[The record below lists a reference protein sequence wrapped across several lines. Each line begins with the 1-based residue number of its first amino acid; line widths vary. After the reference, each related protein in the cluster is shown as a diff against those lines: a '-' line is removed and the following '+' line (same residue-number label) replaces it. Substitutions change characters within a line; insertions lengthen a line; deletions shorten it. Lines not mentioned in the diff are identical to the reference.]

1 MPKLLNIEHLREVAA
16 KTKND
21 GQLAYNKYPRG
32 IRVEIILSAMSPE
45 LATAFDTAFADLDN
59 WRVVRGPFESIQTFD
74 CMVSAANSFGLMD
87 GGVDAAITAFYGIQL
102 QNRVQQHIIA
112 EYLGEQ
118 PVGTAFV
125 IGTNHEK
132 HPWLV
137 HAPTMRTPALISGTD
152 AVYRATWAALVAI
165 HNHNKEGDHITTVVF
180 PAMGAGCGE
189 VPAKNVAEQMAL
201 AWRNF
206 HAVPTLINWPYAFQR
221 ARLVDQCIG

>member
-1 MPKLLNIEHLREVAA
+1 MTQSSRKGN
-16 KTKND
+16 
-21 GQLAYNKYPRG
+21 
-32 IRVEIILSAMSPE
+32 RVEIILSAMSSE
-45 LATAFDTAFADLDN
+45 QAEAFEKAFTDLDD
-59 WRVVRGPFESIQTFD
+59 WRVVRGPFQSIKSFD

-102 QNRVQQHIIA
+102 QNRVQQHIID

-125 IGTNHEK
+125 IGTNNEK

-137 HAPTMRTPALISGTD
+137 HAPTMRTPEIISGTD

-165 HNHNKEGDHITTVVF
+165 HNHNKGNGDIKEVVF

-189 VPAKNVAEQMAL
+189 VPAVNVAEQMAL
-201 AWRNF
+201 AWRNL
-206 HAVPTLINWPYAFQR
+206 HTIPTTINWLYADNR
-221 ARLVDQCIG
+221 ARSVDRCIGL